1 MSNEIAIDALDLAG
15 IVQPGDSV
23 LWGHG
28 TSEPLVLSEALMQQ
42 RARIGRFS
50 VFLGP
55 TFSRTVL
62 PEHADHV
69 SFSGYCGIGANQA
82 LFAAGAMDI
91 VPCHISQ
98 LPALLADGTVR
109 CDVAMLQLS
118 GPNADGKHSLG
129 VSHDYIL
136 EAAARAR
143 VVIAEVNDQ
152 APWTFGADE
161 LAGLRIDHVVR
172 SSRPVLTLPTRPANE
187 AERQLAVHAAA
198 LVPDRAVLQIGI
210 GTIPETILGA
220 LRDRRD
226 LGLHSGMIGDAAAD
240 LIEAG
245 VISNAF
251 KSIDRHVSVTGMLGG
266 TERLY
271 RFADSNPVLRLR
283 PVRYTHAAKI
293 LGAIDNLYSINSAI
307 EVDLSGQINAETV
320 GADYVGAI
328 GGQVDF
334 IRGAAQ
340 SQGGRSIIAM
350 PSTAANGTRSRIVVR
365 LPSGVVTTAR
375 SDADLVVTEWGV
387 AELRGQPLTERAKRL
402 IAIAHP
408 DFREQLEREA
418 HLVSTREGIPQ

>member
-1 MSNEIAIDALDLAG
+1 MRSEIAAGALDLAG
-15 IVQPGDSV
+15 IVRPGDSV

-42 RARIGRFS
+42 RSRIGRFS

-55 TFSRTVL
+55 TFSRTVQ

-69 SFSGYCGIGANQA
+69 SFTGYCGIGANQA
-82 LFAAGAMDI
+82 LYAAGAMDI

-98 LPALLADGTVR
+98 LPALIADGTLR
-109 CDVAMLQLS
+109 CDVVMLQLS
-118 GPNADGKHSLG
+118 GPNADGMHSLG

-161 LAGLRIDHVVR
+161 LVGLRIDHVVR
-172 SSRPVLTLPTRPANE
+172 SSRAVLTLPARPANE
-187 AERQLAVHAAA
+187 AERKLAAIAAA
-198 LVPDRAVLQIGI
+198 LVPDRAVLQVGI
-210 GTIPETILGA
+210 GAIPEAILGA
-220 LRDRRD
+220 LGNRRD
-226 LGLHSGMIGDAAAD
+226 LGLHSGVIGDAAAD
-240 LIEAG
+240 LIEKG
-245 VISNAF
+245 VITNAF
-251 KSIDRHVSVTGMLGG
+251 KAIDRHVSVTGMLAG
-266 TERLY
+266 TQRLY
-271 RFADSNPVLRLR
+271 RFAGRNPALRLR
-283 PVRYTHAAKI
+283 PVRYTHAAQV
-293 LGAIDNLYSINSAI
+293 LGAIDRLYAVNSAI

-334 IRGAAQ
+334 MRGAAL
-340 SQGGRSIIAM
+340 SPGGRSIIAM
-350 PSTAANGTRSRIVVR
+350 PSTAANGTRSRIVAR
-365 LPSGVVTTAR
+365 LPSGVVTTPR

-387 AELRGQPLTERAKRL
+387 AELSGQPLAERARRL
-402 IAIAHP
+402 AAIAHP

-418 HLVSTREGIPQ
+418 HARSTK